1 MERNWFLVLYCN
13 DVVNKIPM
21 IVKYDF
27 IKHDQYMILDLGN
40 CYRKKN
46 GEVGPNSGGT
56 YNQLLLK
63 LIFK

>member
-1 MERNWFLVLYCN
+1 
-13 DVVNKIPM
+13 M